1 MAGSRTYIRTR
12 SRGSA
17 CRAMGLVSVLL
28 PECRH
33 LPEKLKQI
41 IDGMGTY
48 YLVKNLPLHEFL
60 NQEFND
66 GFIKKGLF
74 YALSY
79 NTRIDQDNV
88 AAVLPT
94 GKLIISVNKDTY
106 EELGL
111 QGKSSLYSG
120 KHVMRYIITID
131 LTDSA
136 MSPDGK
142 KFQRVRWALTE
153 KKPLSFDFLV
163 ARDNSE
169 EPSISSYFSKYIVKE
184 YPYKITSSV
193 SRDLPCPVLKSDELH
208 GKGGVSCGAPEVFEW
223 LGAISN
229 NIDWITIIFA
239 SIISAGKVPDLKKNL
254 YYKSCNNESSSFISS
269 FCCPEPNSLVGQA
282 HLCTITGFITPVTIQ
297 QLMNQLREYFH
308 EPKLSQWVSLMV
320 HGFADSPVSWRESE
334 HGYFKGE
341 PPELVL
347 MKMRRPSGISI
358 LAEEYATC
366 GFSLGFWVQSFTFL
380 ILFLQIN
387 LSLGYTTGP

>member
-1 MAGSRTYIRTR
+1 MLPLLQACPRHLLVCEKSSFLQEKSRH
-12 SRGSA
+12 SA
-17 CRAMGLVSVLL
+17 HVQTHHYNYSVSVLL

-33 LPEKLKQI
+33 LPEKLKYI

-48 YLVKNLPLHEFL
+48 HLIRNLPLHEFL
-60 NQEFND
+60 KQEFNEQ
-66 GFIKKGLF
+66 FIKKGLF

-111 QGKSSLYSG
+111 QGKPSLYSG
-120 KHVMRYIITID
+120 KHAMRYIITID

-163 ARDNSE
+163 AWDNSE
-169 EPSISSYFSKYIVKE
+169 EPPTISYFSNYVVE
-184 YPYKITSSV
+184 ECPYKTSSSV
-193 SRDLPCPVLKSDELH
+193 SRDQAFPVLKSEDLH
-208 GKGGVSCGAPEVFEW
+208 GEEGKSCCAHEFFDW

-229 NIDWITIIFA
+229 NID
-239 SIISAGKVPDLKKNL
+239 
-254 YYKSCNNESSSFISS
+254 CNHESSSFISS
-269 FCCPEPNSLVGQA
+269 FCCPEPNTLVGQA
-282 HLCTITGFITPVTIQ
+282 HLCTITGFITPVKIQ
-297 QLMNQLREYFH
+297 QLVNQLREYFS
-308 EPKLSQWVSLMV
+308 EPKLSQWVSLVV

-334 HGYFKGE
+334 HGFFKGGE
-341 PPELVL
+341 NLYSFVIFNNEDYWLQMAVGTHDSCPP
-347 MKMRRPSGISI
+347 
-358 LAEEYATC
+358 
-366 GFSLGFWVQSFTFL
+366 
-380 ILFLQIN
+380 
-387 LSLGYTTGP
+387 